1 MNKVELLQSINQLL
15 AQGLKV
21 SEAEKQLGFSDGQ
34 ARKKLSKAGYKFD
47 RKVNQYIPKD
57 GTVIGSNGVTIQEEI
72 KEEPQRQEQGA
83 ELKQAVTRS
92 NGVLQQAEQKHRQE
106 LEPQQKP
113 LFTVEQVDI
122 LHRIIKEYQTRQQ
135 VQDVSTENKGKTIN
149 RNIRV
154 YEKQYEAFAT
164 WCKANNLTQ
173 ADALYRAIEWLMN
186 DN

>member
-1 MNKVELLQSINQLL
+1 MELLQSINELL

-34 ARKKLSKAGYKFD
+34 ARKQLSKAGYKFD
-47 RKVNQYIPKD
+47 RKVNQYVPKD
-57 GTVIGSNGVTIQEEI
+57 GTVTGSNGVTIQEEL
-72 KEEPQRQEQGA
+72 KEEPQRQEQ
-83 ELKQAVTRS
+83 T
-92 NGVLQQAEQKHRQE
+92 HRQE

-113 LFTVEQVDI
+113 LFTAEQVDI
-122 LHRIIKEYQTRQQ
+122 LHRIINEYQTRQH
-135 VQDVSTENKGKTIN
+135 VQAVSTGDKGKTIN
-149 RNIRV
+149 RNVRV